1 MDISINFSNTTQ
13 ASKESTPGTLDVT
26 KLPHRRLKSTCTK
39 NCVPARNPLGYV
51 VSSATTPTYYAPALA
66 CKLRL
71 PPSPKGYGETRVL
84 HHI

>member
-26 KLPHRRLKSTCTK
+26 KLLYRRLKSTCTK
-39 NCVPARNPLGYV
+39 NCVPAPNPLGYV
-51 VSSATTPTYYAPALA
+51 EYYAPALA

-71 PPSPKGYGETRVL
+71 VL

>member
-1 MDISINFSNTTQ
+1 MDTSINFSITTQ

-26 KLPHRRLKSTCTK
+26 KLPYRKLKSTCAK

-51 VSSATTPTYYAPALA
+51 EYYAPALA

-71 PPSPKGYGETRVL
+71 VL

>member
-1 MDISINFSNTTQ
+1 MPFVVRFAVGA
-13 ASKESTPGTLDVT
+13 ASVEAV
-26 KLPHRRLKSTCTK
+26 KSTCAN

-51 VSSATTPTYYAPALA
+51 DYYAPALA

-71 PPSPKGYGETRVL
+71 LASPKGYAKTRVL

>member
-1 MDISINFSNTTQ
+1 MDISIKSSNLTT
-13 ASKESTPGTLDVT
+13 SYVT
-26 KLPHRRLKSTCTK
+26 KLPYRRLKSTCTK

-51 VSSATTPTYYAPALA
+51 ENYAPALA

-71 PPSPKGYGETRVL
+71 LASPKGYAKTRVL

>member
-1 MDISINFSNTTQ
+1 MDISINFSITTN
-13 ASKESTPGTLDVT
+13 SDVT
-26 KLPHRRLKSTCTK
+26 KLPYRRLKSTCAK

-51 VSSATTPTYYAPALA
+51 EYYAPALA

-71 PPSPKGYGETRVL
+71 VL